1 MKNKILTWLALSVIF
16 CLSSFETKAQSVYIQ
31 DIIEYIDKNGQ
42 EFDALIGVRGI
53 RYTESLN
60 LPKVT
65 VLEGDYIVM
74 KATSCTYVGSVEGGH
89 LYKLHLEIAPA
100 MDFGERLR
108 SHIEFTFDLEY
119 DRWCSVDFWTVQP
132 GLSIGEITPS
142 EQDIAYRQSPQILT
156 YSSDDRP
163 SIQSVQWQQKDVYTS
178 DWINISGANSY
189 TYSPR
194 PLSQTTEFR
203 VVARSKGADI
213 EHTEPAIVRVSP
225 QLVGGTVSGDQTI
238 FPDGIPL
245 PFTNSTAAF
254 GGSSD
259 ITYQWQA
266 KTEQGNWTDVPNAKG
281 LSYDPPALTTTTKF
295 RRKAVSGE
303 EAAYSNVV
311 TVSVREPIAEYLSF
325 RPIAGVVSEEDRDMR
340 TVIFHLVLA
349 IFLLSMEI
357 SRIQVHT
364 EMEIV
369 MDTPTPE
376 ERQKKE
382 EEQQRKE
389 EIRQKTS
396 QEEVERMLRSIAVN
410 ENAVQPEKRADA
422 SVQQYV
428 DEILK
433 ELEEEGN
440 SGRYKAQR
448 DKNYQKDSLQ
458 NDRDKREQELDSLKS
473 TFYAGESSVSYNL
486 KDRYARFLPIPV
498 FKCEYGGKVVVE
510 ILVNPKGVVQKA
522 KILEDQSQSDDCLWR
537 VAADAAKRSRF
548 NEKPDAPAL
557 QKGTITYNFVKQ

>member
-254 GGSSD
+254 GAVRTSPISGKLKPSRG
-259 ITYQWQA
+259 I
-266 KTEQGNWTDVPNAKG
+266 GRM
-281 LSYDPPALTTTTKF
+281 F
-295 RRKAVSGE
+295 R
-303 EAAYSNVV
+303 
-311 TVSVREPIAEYLSF
+311 
-325 RPIAGVVSEEDRDMR
+325 MR
-340 TVIFHLVLA
+340 
-349 IFLLSMEI
+349 
-357 SRIQVHT
+357 R
-364 EMEIV
+364 
-369 MDTPTPE
+369 
-376 ERQKKE
+376 
-382 EEQQRKE
+382 
-389 EIRQKTS
+389 
-396 QEEVERMLRSIAVN
+396 
-410 ENAVQPEKRADA
+410 
-422 SVQQYV
+422 
-428 DEILK
+428 
-433 ELEEEGN
+433 G
-440 SGRYKAQR
+440 
-448 DKNYQKDSLQ
+448 
-458 NDRDKREQELDSLKS
+458 
-473 TFYAGESSVSYNL
+473 
-486 KDRYARFLPIPV
+486 
-498 FKCEYGGKVVVE
+498 
-510 ILVNPKGVVQKA
+510 
-522 KILEDQSQSDDCLWR
+522 
-537 VAADAAKRSRF
+537 
-548 NEKPDAPAL
+548 
-557 QKGTITYNFVKQ
+557 